1 MQYVILF
8 AFARFACFVDF
19 LHSQFFPAV
28 CSHCRVA
35 LISVLLTSTGTSFTS
50 VNRITELK
58 YELFLRTAF
67 VVGGF
72 MGQSNRIFVVHIGG
86 SLRDIHTKKPE
97 LVQIRGHQEGEK
109 ERGEYMK
116 KKSTTK

>member
-1 MQYVILF
+1 
-8 AFARFACFVDF
+8 
-19 LHSQFFPAV
+19 
-28 CSHCRVA
+28 
-35 LISVLLTSTGTSFTS
+35 
-50 VNRITELK
+50 
-58 YELFLRTAF
+58 
-67 VVGGF
+67 